1 MNLREEKRPS
11 PAGIKTDKA
20 VSRGVFTLIEL
31 LVVIAIIAIL
41 AAMLLPALN
50 QAKAT
55 AVGIKCLS
63 NVKQTAQLFHL
74 YAGDYN
80 GWMYPAY
87 HTVEL
92 KTWFNRL
99 QDLKYVQAGKAY
111 DGKTSGHINPIL
123 KCPDPRLLDN
133 TNSAYGMRAN
143 GQIFYAYIH
152 LTGKR
157 PFRTSGLPS
166 YKPYAATW
174 DSAQEMILLGDNL
187 HQQFKSDRTKFMQW
201 YYFSDNNYGSA
212 GGSLPHF
219 RHLGKC
225 NIAYGDGHAKGIQIP
240 ELKDSVKPSGWTWF
254 NQYHAI
260 QGTYP

>member
-1 MNLREEKRPS
+1 MNLREEKHPS
-11 PAGIKTDKA
+11 PSGIKTDKS
-20 VSRGVFTLIEL
+20 VFLGIFTLIEL

-41 AAMLLPALN
+41 SAMLLPALN
-50 QAKAT
+50 KARMS

-63 NVKQTAQLFHL
+63 NIKQTAQLFHF
-74 YAGDYN
+74 YANDYN

-87 HTVEL
+87 NDVEK

-99 QDLKYVQAGKAY
+99 TQLKYIKEGKAY
-111 DGKTSGHINPIL
+111 DGSSSSHTNGIL

-133 TNSAYGMRAN
+133 SNSAYGMRAN
-143 GQIFYAYIH
+143 GQVFNAYFH

-157 PFRTSGLPS
+157 PFRTGGSPT

-187 HQQFKSDRTKFMQW
+187 HQQYKSDKSKFTQW

-225 NIAYGDGHAKGIQIP
+225 NIAYGDGHAKGIQIS

-254 NQYHAI
+254 NQYHVI
-260 QGTYP
+260 QGSYP